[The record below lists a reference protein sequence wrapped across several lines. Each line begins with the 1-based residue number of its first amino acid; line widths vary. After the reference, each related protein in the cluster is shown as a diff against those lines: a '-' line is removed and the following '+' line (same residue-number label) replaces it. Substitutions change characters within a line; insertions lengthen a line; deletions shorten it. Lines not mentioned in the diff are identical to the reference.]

1 MINFNLIKAVYFV
14 GIGGIGMS
22 ALARYFMHRGVY
34 TAGYD
39 RGKTPLT
46 QQLQKEHILVDY
58 TDTPDA
64 IPALF
69 KTYAKNRML
78 IVYTPA
84 IPPDNEVLNYFKDN
98 NYHLYKRAEVLGLI
112 TDNIPTIAVAGPHGK
127 TSVSVMTAWILR
139 QSKLLTD
146 GFFGGIS
153 KNLNS
158 NLMLSDSDK
167 KTQLIVA
174 EADEF
179 DRSFLHLKP
188 VTAVVTSLDAD
199 HLDIYKNI
207 DYLKDSFLKFINQ
220 IDKNGSLL
228 IKSSIDLPK
237 ANFPDNV
244 YTYSLDAPAD
254 FYAENIESTLLYSK
268 FDLIHPEGIVK
279 NLKINIPG
287 ILNVDN
293 AIAASA
299 LALIHEAG
307 EDAIRKG
314 LESWEGTRRR
324 FDYVINTENLVFIDD
339 YAHHPKELKAFIG
352 SVRKLYPDRIITGIF
367 QPHLYSRTR
376 DFADEFAEELSRLDE
391 VILTEIYPAREKPI
405 EGISSQLI
413 LDKIK
418 NTEKM
423 LCSKDK
429 LKELFTNSRP
439 EVLLLMGAGDISE
452 EKDAIAEVLKMNKKS

>member
-39 RGKTPLT
+39 RGQTPLT
-46 QQLQKEHILVDY
+46 EQLRKEHILVDY
-58 TDTPDA
+58 TDTTEA

-69 KTYAKNRML
+69 KTYSKNRML

-84 IPPDNEVLNYFKDN
+84 ISPDNEVLSYFRDN

-112 TDNIPTIAVAGPHGK
+112 TENIPTIAVAGTHGK

-139 QSKLLTD
+139 QSKILTD

-153 KNLNS
+153 KNFNS

-179 DRSFLHLKP
+179 DRSFLHLNP

-199 HLDIYKNI
+199 HLDIYKNF
-207 DYLKDSFLKFINQ
+207 DYLKESFLKFINQ
-220 IDKNGSLL
+220 IDKKGTLL
-228 IKSSIDLPK
+228 IKNTIDLPQ
-237 ANFPDNV
+237 NDFPEKV
-244 YTYSLDAPAD
+244 YTYALNASAD
-254 FYAENIESTLLYSK
+254 FYAENIESSQLYTK
-268 FDLIHPEGIVK
+268 FDLVSPKGTIK
-279 NLKINIPG
+279 DLRLNIPG

-293 AIAASA
+293 AVAASA
-299 LALIHEAG
+299 LALLHGALE
-307 EDAIRKG
+307 EDIRNG
-314 LESWEGTRRR
+314 LESWKGTYRR
-324 FDYVINTENLVFIDD
+324 FDYVINRENLVFIDD
-339 YAHHPKELKAFIG
+339 YAHHPKELEAFIG
-352 SVRKLYPDRIITGIF
+352 SIRKLYPDRRITGIF
-367 QPHLYSRTR
+367 QPHLFSRTR
-376 DFADEFAEELSRLDE
+376 DFADDFAQELSRLDE
-391 VILTEIYPAREKPI
+391 VILTDIYPAREEPI
-405 EGISSQLI
+405 EGISSQII
-413 LDKIK
+413 LDKIR
-418 NTEKM
+418 NTNKM
-423 LCSKDK
+423 FCPKDE
-429 LKELFTNSRP
+429 LPELFTRKQP

-452 EKDAIAEVLKMNKKS
+452 EKNAIAKALKKNMIS

>member
-22 ALARYFMHRGVY
+22 ALARYFVHRGVY

-46 QQLQKEHILVDY
+46 EQLRKEHILVDY
-58 TDTPDA
+58 TDSPDA

-84 IPPDNEVLNYFKDN
+84 IPADNEVLNYFKDN

-112 TDNIPTIAVAGPHGK
+112 TENIPTIAVAGTHGK

-179 DRSFLHLKP
+179 DRSFLHLNP

-207 DYLKDSFLKFINQ
+207 DVLKDSFLMFINQ
-220 IDKNGSLL
+220 IHKTGNLL
-228 IKSSIDLPK
+228 IKRTVDLPK

-254 FYAENIESTLLYSK
+254 FYAENIESTLLYTK
-268 FDLIHPEGIVK
+268 FDLVHPEGKIK
-279 NLKINIPG
+279 DLKLNIPG

-299 LALIHEAG
+299 LALLHGSG
-307 EDAIRKG
+307 EQPIRKG
-314 LESWEGTRRR
+314 LETWAGTLRR
-324 FDYVINTENLVFIDD
+324 FDYVINSPNLVFIDD
-339 YAHHPKELKAFIG
+339 YAHHPKELETFIG
-352 SVRKLYPDRIITGIF
+352 SVRKLYPNQKITGIF

-376 DFADEFAEELSRLDE
+376 DFADEFAQELSRLDE
-391 VILTEIYPAREKPI
+391 VILTEIYPAREEPI
-405 EGISSQLI
+405 EGVSAQLI
-413 LDKIK
+413 LDKIQDTK
-418 NTEKM
+418 KM
-423 LCSKDK
+423 LCPKDK
-429 LKELFTNSRP
+429 LKELFADSQP

-452 EKDAIAEVLKMNKKS
+452 EKNAIEEVLKMRK